1 MKQLLPLFPFVAAL
15 GLMACQG
22 NDGPVASEEAIP
34 PDNVVG
40 DQSASGLAAPAN
52 AAAAEAASRAA
63 VPIAQDDIAWS
74 SARGPDSADYGPVG
88 ATPMLSFAC
97 QGSGSARHLLVT
109 RLHPAHPGK
118 TATLSFTGGG
128 HASSVP
134 MHAVAKPGQ
143 PGDSEWQG
151 EARGDMQRAVARAF
165 ASEGLVNVT
174 LGGAPA
180 LAVPASPVV
189 QAFFKRCA

>member
-1 MKQLLPLFPFVAAL
+1 MKSLIPLFPFVAAL
-15 GLMACQG
+15 GLIACQG
-22 NDGPVASEEAIP
+22 NDGPIASENAVP
-34 PDNVVG
+34 PDNAVG
-40 DQSASGLAAPAN
+40 DASASGLAAPSN

-63 VPIAQDDIAWS
+63 VPITSDGIEW
-74 SARGPDSADYGPVG
+74 SARGPDRLDYGPLG
-88 ATPMLSFAC
+88 AAPMLSFAC
-97 QGSGSARHLLVT
+97 QGSGSARHLLIT
-109 RLHPAHPGK
+109 RLHPAHAGN

-134 MHAVAKPGQ
+134 MHAVAKSGGPGE
-143 PGDSEWQG
+143 SEWQG

-180 LAVPASPVV
+180 LAIPASPVAR
-189 QAFFKRCA
+189 AFFARCA